1 MNEIEHEHDTQKDE
15 AKPIIM
21 ILERRTQNRSELT
34 SAEVMKI
41 LRKRGAKSLRRS
53 PDDGSGGQGIPDE

>member
-1 MNEIEHEHDTQKDE
+1 MNENEQEYDTQKDV

-53 PDDGSGGQGIPDE
+53 SNDGSGGQGDAG